1 MALDTFIAGRYSN
14 TYNGTDTGITEQ
26 GYELQVEFGS
36 EDIAESDAYGTSL
49 IDWVYRGGKTYL
61 QSESL
66 AYKAGSITPFF
77 PWNGTVGRMGI
88 VGRLASD
95 VALATVLTA
104 TAGTP
109 AAATP
114 ATLTASKSLL
124 APNNPARLLFNSKL
138 RKVPIRL
145 ALLPYD
151 SGGNIIWF
159 STTVLLIGTMLSLL
173 FGGGPV
179 A

>member
-1 MALDTFIAGRYSN
+1 MALDTFIAGRYSS
-14 TYNGTDTGITEQ
+14 TYNAVDVGITEQ

-36 EDIAESDAYGTSL
+36 EDIAESDAYGTAL
-49 IDWVYRGGKTYL
+49 IDFIYRAGKMYL
-61 QSESL
+61 QFESL

-77 PWNGTVGRMGI
+77 PWNATIGRMGI

-95 VALATVLTA
+95 VASATVLTS

-109 AAATP
+109 AVASP
-114 ATLTASKSLL
+114 ATTTASKSIL
-124 APNNPARLLFNSKL
+124 APNSPARLLYNSKL

-151 SGGNIIWF
+151 SGGNIVWLVN
-159 STTVLLIGTMLSLL
+159 T
-173 FGGGPV
+173 
-179 A
+179 